1 MNKNIKMINNLEKNL
16 DNTRYLLSK
25 LAKEKA
31 ITFEQ
36 YHKLLDSTL
45 PIQNVINTLRQEEE
59 NGGQANA

>member
-1 MNKNIKMINNLEKNL
+1 MNKNIKTINNLEKNL

-45 PIQNVINTLRQEEE
+45 PIQNVINTLRQE
-59 NGGQANA
+59 

>member
-1 MNKNIKMINNLEKNL
+1 MNKNIKTINNLEKNL
-16 DNTRYLLSK
+16 DNTRYLLAK
-25 LAKEKA
+25 LAKDKT

-36 YHKLLDSTL
+36 HSTLLDSTL